1 MKKGTFKGLLFQEF
15 YTDKK
20 TYFYNVL
27 AFLIIT
33 LLCLLGLLSFKFG
46 NLGKYEH
53 LMPNEMKPLISFIL
67 KYYPLLGTFSIIPH
81 KPYNSEKPMW
91 KYFRRACPVPPYR
104 LALAS
109 YCYLIIG
116 MLVCGVISS
125 AWLGLYSLLT
135 GNPITAMDW
144 ISILGL
150 WGFMLIS
157 TTLSQIAKLFVK
169 SEEYAALLTVII
181 IAIVFVIGF
190 IKFPL
195 EMTSFMSFEW
205 VVAFTEWCTSHIPV
219 IIAIAIPSLLG
230 SLLVGFGCTT
240 IILGRREK

>member
-20 TYFYNVL
+20 TYFYGVL

-33 LLCLLGLLSFKFG
+33 LLCLLGLLSFRYG

-53 LMPNEMKPLISFIL
+53 LMPPDMKPFINAML

-81 KPYNSEKPMW
+81 KPFNSEKPMW

-104 LALAS
+104 LALAT

-116 MLVCGVISS
+116 MLVCGLISS

-135 GNPITAMDW
+135 GNSINTMDW
-144 ISILGL
+144 VSILGL

-181 IAIVFVIGF
+181 MGIVLAIGF
-190 IKFPL
+190 LSYPAEMDKFL
-195 EMTSFMSFEW
+195 RLEW
-205 VVAFTEWCTSHIPV
+205 VVSFTEWCTSHIPV
-219 IIAIAIPSLLG
+219 IIVTAILTLLG

-240 IILGRREK
+240 IALGRREK

>member
-20 TYFYNVL
+20 SYFYGVL

-33 LLCLLGLLSFKFG
+33 LLCLLGLLSFKYG

-53 LMPNEMKPLISFIL
+53 LMDPDFKPFIDAIL

-81 KPYNSEKPMW
+81 KPLNSEKPMW

-104 LALAS
+104 LALAT

-135 GNPITAMDW
+135 GNSINTMDW
-144 ISILGL
+144 VSILGL

-169 SEEYAALLTVII
+169 SEEYAALLTVIV

-205 VVAFTEWCTSHIPV
+205 VVAFTEWCTSHIPF
-219 IIAIAIPSLLG
+219 IIVTAIFILLG

>member
-20 TYFYNVL
+20 TYFYSVL
-27 AFLIIT
+27 GFLIIT
-33 LLCLLGLLSFKFG
+33 LMCILGLLSFKYG

-53 LMPNEMKPLISFIL
+53 LMPNEMKPIISLML
-67 KYYPLLGTFSIIPH
+67 KYYPLLLSFSIIPH
-81 KPYNSEKPMW
+81 KPFNSEKPMW
-91 KYFRRACPVPPYR
+91 KHFRRACPVPPYR

-116 MLVCGVISS
+116 MLVCSVISS

-135 GNPITAMDW
+135 GNPITTMDW
-144 ISILGL
+144 IAILGI
-150 WGFMLIS
+150 WGYML
-157 TTLSQIAKLFVK
+157 TLATLSQIGKIFMK
-169 SEEYAALLTVII
+169 SEEYVALFTVII

-195 EMTSFMSFEW
+195 EMANFMRLEW
-205 VVAFTEWCTSHIPV
+205 VPTFTAWCTSHIPV
-219 IIAIAIPSLLG
+219 IIVTAILTLLG

-240 IILGRREK
+240 IALGRREK